1 MGHRSMSRREFLSL
15 TLAAC
20 CTGAVGAWGA
30 QAVRPGER
38 VVLDGVDRFRVCE
51 PNFEG
56 VRIVLDFLGDKY
68 PPAYVQGISGGAFRI
83 AGICPCAPNLSTQM
97 STSDLLKLLGYEST
111 PALLGWVDDVEDA
124 KRNMAALI
132 PKIKDSLRA
141 RRPVLLWYAFADSA
155 YEVVTG
161 FDDTEGVFLGW
172 HMHQGPHDGLAKAKQ
187 THAAECVTRF
197 PAVGALW
204 IGKKTGT
211 LDAKA
216 AEIAAL
222 KEAVR
227 HAHDRKV
234 TNGRGGPARQGLLAY
249 DAWVDLF
256 RDPETKREPGDSHCR
271 NVYSSTH
278 RAAAASLTQ
287 IAPKHPTAT
296 NYLRAAARHFT
307 AEADALDQAE
317 PLIGWQSPEHDAA
330 RDAKLWPLL
339 ATARD
344 RYAAAIG
351 HVEKAVTR
359 LTSA

>member
-1 MGHRSMSRREFLSL
+1 MSHRSMSRREFLGLS
-15 TLAAC
+15 LAAC

-30 QAVRPGER
+30 EAVKPGER
-38 VVLDGVDRFRVCE
+38 VVLDGVDHFRVRE

-56 VRIVLDFLGDKY
+56 VRIVLDFLGDKHT
-68 PPAYVQGISGGAFRI
+68 PAYVQGISGAAFRI
-83 AGICPCAPNLSTQM
+83 AGICPCAPDLSTQM
-97 STSDLLKLLGYEST
+97 GTSDLLKLLGYEST
-111 PALLGWVDDVEDA
+111 PSILGWVGDVEDA
-124 KRNMAALI
+124 KRNVAALI
-132 PKIKDSLRA
+132 PKIKDSIRA
-141 RRPVLLWYAFADSA
+141 RRPVLLWYAFANSA

-161 FDDTEGVFLGW
+161 FDDGEGAFLGW
-172 HMHQGPHDGLAKAKQ
+172 HEFQRPSDGLAKARQ
-187 THAAECVTRF
+187 THAAECVNDF

-204 IGKKTGT
+204 IGKKTGM
-211 LDAKA
+211 LDAKS

-249 DAWVDLF
+249 DAWVERF
-256 RDPETKREPGDSHCR
+256 RDPEGKREPGDSYCN
-271 NVYSSTH
+271 NVYRSTH
-278 RAAAASLTQ
+278 RAAAAFLTE
-287 IAPKHPTAT
+287 IAPKHPAAA
-296 NYLRAAARHFT
+296 NYLRAAARHFA

-330 RDAKLWPLL
+330 RNAKLWPLL

-351 HVEKAVTR
+351 HVERAVTR
-359 LTSA
+359 LA